1 MQILNTSKWYLHPV
15 FIFACSIMALAT
27 ALIITT
33 YWYMEITAALE
44 IIIMKFNIDPRLI
57 FPSKTGMIFFVLTL
71 LIIVVLAGIFMAF
84 IYYQRT
90 LRLFR
95 LQHNFINNF
104 THELKTPVTSLK
116 LYLETFLRHR
126 LDMNDIKKYSQFM
139 LTDVARLSKNINSI
153 LNLARI
159 ESGSYGAE
167 FSNEDLVDVVQ
178 RFCDSNKT
186 LFRNCLITLKIPE
199 KAKFIYPVNK
209 SLFDMLLMNIISN
222 AVKYNNSETPEIRI
236 SFRPHTH
243 KQKLLIAFKDN
254 GIGIEKKE
262 INKIFRKFYQTA
274 GSEYDSIEGS
284 GLGLYLVYNITKIHG
299 WKIKAHS
306 DGKNKGSTFILSL
319 PEEDAGGVKRKN
331 PWKML
336 KKNVSWS

>member
-27 ALIITT
+27 ALVLTI

-44 IIIMKFNIDPRLI
+44 IIIMKFNIDPSLI

-71 LIIVVLAGIFMAF
+71 LIIVVLAGIFLAF

-116 LYLETFLRHR
+116 LYLETFLLHR
-126 LDMNDIKKYSQFM
+126 LNRDDIRKYSQYM
-139 LTDVARLSKNINSI
+139 LTDVARLSEHINSI

-159 ESGSYGAE
+159 ESRNYGTE
-167 FSNEDLVDVVQ
+167 FSNENLVEVVQ
-178 RFCDSNKT
+178 TFCKNNQT
-186 LFRNCLITLKIPE
+186 LFRKCLITLKAPE
-199 KAKFIYPVNK
+199 NTKFIYPVNK
-209 SLFDMLLMNIISN
+209 PLFNMLLMNIISN
-222 AVKYNNSETPEIRI
+222 AVKYNDTKTPEIRI
-236 SFRPHTH
+236 SFQPH

-262 INKIFRKFYQTA
+262 INKIFRKFYQTS
-274 GSEYDSIEGS
+274 GSEYDSIKGS
-284 GLGLYLVYNITKIHG
+284 GLGLYLVFNIARIHG
-299 WKIKAHS
+299 WKVRAQS
-306 DGKNKGSTFILSL
+306 NGKGKGSTFILSL
-319 PEEDAGGVKRKN
+319 QEEETVNRRRKN
-331 PWKML
+331 PWKIL

>member
-27 ALIITT
+27 ALVLTI
-33 YWYMEITAALE
+33 YWYMEITSALE
-44 IIIMKFNIDPRLI
+44 IIIMKFNIDPSLI

-71 LIIVVLAGIFMAF
+71 LIIVVLAGIFLAF

-116 LYLETFLRHR
+116 LYLETFLLHR
-126 LDMNDIKKYSQFM
+126 LNRDDIRKYSQYM
-139 LTDVARLSKNINSI
+139 LTDVARLSEHINSI

-159 ESGSYGAE
+159 ESRNYGTE
-167 FSNEDLVDVVQ
+167 FLNENLVEVVQ
-178 RFCDSNKT
+178 TFCKNNHT
-186 LFRNCLITLKIPE
+186 LFRKGLITLKAPE
-199 KAKFIYPVNK
+199 NTKFIYPINK
-209 SLFDMLLMNIISN
+209 PLFNMLLMNIISN
-222 AVKYNNSETPEIRI
+222 AVKYNDAETPEVRI
-236 SFRPHTH
+236 SFRLH

-262 INKIFRKFYQTA
+262 INKIFRKFYQTS
-274 GSEYDSIEGS
+274 GSEYDSIKGS
-284 GLGLYLVYNITKIHG
+284 GLGLYLVFNIARIHG
-299 WKIKAHS
+299 WRVSAQS
-306 DGKNKGSTFILSL
+306 NGKGKGSTFILSL
-319 PEEDAGGVKRKN
+319 QEEETIHRKRKN
-331 PWKML
+331 PWKIL
-336 KKNVSWS
+336 EKNESWS